1 MTQYLLDTNVLIDMF
16 KGNQRVQ
23 ERIFRADFHN
33 CHISEITLAELYV
46 GAFKGGRPKQL
57 QEIGFVCKRFCI
69 LPITT
74 ALERYARLRVQLEKR
89 GEIID
94 DFDLLIAATALTEG
108 CTLVTHNLKHFERIE
123 GLHTEDWDRMS
134 VRPVMPP
141 F

>member
-1 MTQYLLDTNVLIDMF
+1 MVTQYLLDTNVLIDMF

-57 QEIGFVCKRFCI
+57 QEIGFVCKRFRI

-74 ALERYARLRVQLEKR
+74 ALERYARLRVQLEKK

-108 CTLVTHNLKHFERIE
+108 CMLVTHNLKHFERIE
-123 GLHTEDWDRMS
+123 GLRTEDWDRMS
-134 VRPVMPP
+134 
-141 F
+141 